1 MDTQTTTEA
10 PQPSVARS
18 LVVAF
23 KTADGVFLPVAERDL
38 SDTVWM
44 QAVMAAAL
52 ETGRLAPLA
61 QQENEKNDSLQHWVF
76 LIPIVLCLALG
87 SLFLFSNKAYFLGGS
102 SAALVQPPVQSDT
115 ATDTVAAA
123 RAILKDM
130 GIDVKKQNMSCFG
143 K

>member
-1 MDTQTTTEA
+1 
-10 PQPSVARS
+10 
-18 LVVAF
+18 VVAF
-23 KTADGVFLPVAERDL
+23 KTAEGVLLPVAERDL
-38 SDTVWM
+38 QDTVWM

-52 ETGRLAPLA
+52 ETGTPA
-61 QQENEKNDSLQHWVF
+61 QAAREKKQDSSDSNPHWVF
-76 LIPIVLCLALG
+76 LIPIALCLAIG
-87 SLFLFSNKAYFLGGS
+87 MGFLFVNKAYFFGGA
-102 SAALVQPPVQSDT
+102 SATAMQQSLPPNT

>member
-1 MDTQTTTEA
+1 MDTQATEV

-23 KTADGVFLPVAERDL
+23 KTADGALLPVAERDL

-52 ETGRLAPLA
+52 EAGRPAPV
-61 QQENEKNDSLQHWVF
+61 EDKKTDGVSPHWIF
-76 LIPIVLCLALG
+76 LVPIVLCLAMG
-87 SLFLFSNKAYFLGGS
+87 SLFLFANRTYFFGES
-102 SAALVQPPVQSDT
+102 SAAMVQPPVQSDT